1 MTSKD
6 TLKDEEM
13 NTCEEYREAIAAD
26 PSFDGGAAHLSQC
39 APCQAFRSEI
49 LVLDRNIERALAIT
63 VPEFDVP
70 ELPDLDTSK
79 VTALS
84 TRRFATPAWLAVA
97 ATVTL
102 AAFLGF
108 RMLGDDLSSGTLA
121 EQIISHIEHEPFSF
135 RVNDK
140 AVSDRRLARV
150 VPATIATLDHD
161 AGLIT
166 YAQSCTING
175 RVVPHLVIQG
185 ERGPVTILLMPDEK
199 VLGAQSFGND
209 VIQGVI
215 LPVGNGSIAI
225 VGGVGE
231 RLDGIQERVRNSVTW
246 ST

>member
-1 MTSKD
+1 
-6 TLKDEEM
+6 M
-13 NTCEEYREAIAAD
+13 NTCEEYREAIAAN

-39 APCQAFRSEI
+39 AACQAFRSEM
-49 LVLDRNIERALAIT
+49 LVLDRNIERALAIS
-63 VPEFDVP
+63 VPEFDLP

-79 VTALS
+79 VTAIS

-102 AAFLGF
+102 AAFIGF
-108 RMLGDDLSSGTLA
+108 QMLGNDLSSGTLSQ
-121 EQIISHIEHEPFSF
+121 QIISHIEHEPYAF

-150 VPATIATLDHD
+150 VPATIATMDHD

-166 YAQSCTING
+166 YAQSCIING

-185 ERGPVTILLMPDEK
+185 ERGPVTILLMPEEK
-199 VLGAQSFGND
+199 VSAAQLFGDDN
-209 VIQGVI
+209 IQGII
-215 LPVGNGSIAI
+215 LPVGDGSIAI
-225 VGGVGE
+225 VGEAGE
-231 RLDGIQERVRNSVTW
+231 RLDEIQERVRNSVTW